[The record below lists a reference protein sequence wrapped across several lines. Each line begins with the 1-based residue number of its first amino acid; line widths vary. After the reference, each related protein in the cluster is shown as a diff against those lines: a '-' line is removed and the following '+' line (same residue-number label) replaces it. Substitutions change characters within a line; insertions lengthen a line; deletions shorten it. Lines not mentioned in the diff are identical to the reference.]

1 MTVFRTPEPIAV
13 TLEMSVG
20 EARVHASDRTDTVV
34 DVRPQQESSSND
46 RKAVEKTV
54 VEYSN
59 GRLLIRTPK
68 WPMVGKGGTV
78 DITIEVPTGSR
89 LSGDSQVV
97 DLRVEG
103 RLGEVRYKS
112 QHGGARFEQTGP
124 LNVDTGHGNL
134 VVGQVTG
141 HADLRTGS
149 GEVSVGKVDGTAVV
163 KNTNGHIRIGDVTG
177 ELRVIASNGGVD
189 VESVSAGVTVKN
201 SHGDIRV
208 GEVVRG
214 TATLTTSH
222 GGVEVGVRKGTA
234 AWLELTTKHGK
245 VRNNLENT
253 DAPAQNEETVEVRVH
268 TGFGNITVHRAA

>member
-1 MTVFRTPEPIAV
+1 MTVFQTPEPIAV

-20 EARVHASDRTDTVV
+20 EARVYASDRADTVV
-34 DVRPQQESSSND
+34 EVRPQHESSSND

-68 WPMVGKGGTV
+68 APIVGKGGTV

-103 RLGEVRYKS
+103 RLGEVRYKA
-112 QHGGARFEQTGP
+112 QHGGARFEHTGP

-134 VVGQVTG
+134 VVGQVAG

-149 GEVSVGKVDGTAVV
+149 GDVNLGKVDGTAVV

-177 ELRVIASNGGVD
+177 ELRVTAGNGTVE
-189 VESVSAGVTVKN
+189 VESASAGVTVKN
-201 SHGDIRV
+201 THGDIRV

-214 TATLTTSH
+214 TATLTTNH
-222 GGVEVGVRKGTA
+222 GGVEVGVRQGTA
-234 AWLELTTKHGK
+234 AWLELKTKHGK
-245 VRNNLENT
+245 VRNSLDAA
-253 DAPAQNEETVEVRVH
+253 DAPARNEDTVEVRVH
-268 TGFGNITVHRAA
+268 TGFGNITIHRAA